1 MLERRVSAIDCTVEF
16 ASLRM
21 SVIRVRDPC
30 PCTGYSGAR
39 AYISVHVVHACSA
52 SWYMVSMHEEGAWPE
67 KARYLQLQ
75 RMSMCLLV
83 LVCKNDITMDCWKT
97 QYMTERG
104 TQASASRV
112 FISSQDKACLLYTS
126 PSPRDATL
134 SRMPSSA

>member
-1 MLERRVSAIDCTVEF
+1 
-16 ASLRM
+16 
-21 SVIRVRDPC
+21 
-30 PCTGYSGAR
+30 
-39 AYISVHVVHACSA
+39 
-52 SWYMVSMHEEGAWPE
+52 MVSMHEEGAWPE

-112 FISSQDKACLLYTS
+112 FISSQDEASGQVECTASSIQHALSVHTPVLQPI
-126 PSPRDATL
+126 PSKL
-134 SRMPSSA
+134 ICQS